1 MDVLIIAGISKSSGS
16 QFGVKQEIVKD
27 GMVMNYSNLQKYFGV
42 QPNEGF
48 SNFSTPYLAG
58 IYLYNYLSRHGI
70 NCGLINFLDIEM
82 ERFLNF
88 LQQSPKAIALS
99 STFLIDIKS
108 VKKVTQ
114 IIRQYAPD
122 IKIILGGPL
131 VYNSYLLYQ
140 MKDSDYDTASCAQD
154 YFFLNTDEHYYKDID
169 LFVIEEQGEDTLHQV
184 MEAIKNCRDYS
195 GIPNLAYYKNNQI
208 FFTIRKTEHTAFT
221 EDLIQ
226 WEQIPDEY
234 IYPIFPMRGSLG
246 CPYRCRY
253 CNFAPNR
260 AFRLKT
266 AEILGEEVAAI
277 VKMGKVKIIRFT
289 DDNLFL
295 TRKHV
300 EEYCRKIMEVGKGI
314 RWSSLIRANSISKE
328 NVKLIRD
335 SGCISTMIGMESGN
349 RSILKEM
356 NKEDTPEHYLEVV
369 ELLNQHGISTQ
380 LTFLVGFPGE
390 TPQTVEDTI
399 NLINQFHYQGPAVND
414 VSIFPFGL
422 APLSPIYSPKNRKKY
437 NLSGYMMNW
446 SHDTMTSGEAKKY
459 AGELFLK
466 LKHIH
471 YHYGIAEFLMMD
483 TEKLKKVSELR
494 SQIRRAEIMR
504 YSSQNIVQ
512 LWNEM
517 KQLVV
522 FG

>member
-1 MDVLIIAGISKSSGS
+1 
-16 QFGVKQEIVKD
+16 
-27 GMVMNYSNLQKYFGV
+27 
-42 QPNEGF
+42 
-48 SNFSTPYLAG
+48 
-58 IYLYNYLSRHGI
+58 
-70 NCGLINFLDIEM
+70 
-82 ERFLNF
+82 
-88 LQQSPKAIALS
+88 
-99 STFLIDIKS
+99 
-108 VKKVTQ
+108 
-114 IIRQYAPD
+114 
-122 IKIILGGPL
+122 
-131 VYNSYLLYQ
+131 
-140 MKDSDYDTASCAQD
+140 
-154 YFFLNTDEHYYKDID
+154 
-169 LFVIEEQGEDTLHQV
+169 
-184 MEAIKNCRDYS
+184 
-195 GIPNLAYYKNNQI
+195 
-208 FFTIRKTEHTAFT
+208 
-221 EDLIQ
+221 
-226 WEQIPDEY
+226 
-234 IYPIFPMRGSLG
+234 
-246 CPYRCRY
+246 
-253 CNFAPNR
+253 
-260 AFRLKT
+260 
-266 AEILGEEVAAI
+266 
-277 VKMGKVKIIRFT
+277 
-289 DDNLFL
+289 
-295 TRKHV
+295 
-300 EEYCRKIMEVGKGI
+300 MEVGKGI
-314 RWSSLIRANSISKE
+314 SWSALIRANSISKE
-328 NVKLIRD
+328 NVKLIID